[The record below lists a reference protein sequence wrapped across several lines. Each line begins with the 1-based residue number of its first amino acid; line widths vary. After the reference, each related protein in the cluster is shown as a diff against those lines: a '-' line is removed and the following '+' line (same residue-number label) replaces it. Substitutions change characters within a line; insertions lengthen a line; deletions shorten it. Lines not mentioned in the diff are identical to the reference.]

1 MRARLSQRLLERIN
15 SFRRMTEND
24 MAKAR
29 GTDEFGSIDPVPRRG
44 SPFLHQRDTS
54 PSLRQFLLRP
64 ASPGVDRIW
73 Q

>member
-54 PSLRQFLLRP
+54 PLTAPISL
-64 ASPGVDRIW
+64 ASGFAW
-73 Q
+73 G